1 MNIKD
6 RRFWTISFYIVCSIS
21 LIVVSSH
28 FQALGEKY
36 HTLET
41 LLLSSTVAVVGYL
54 LCRTLA
60 LQLKSEINGST
71 QLNLK
76 YLQSLKVIR
85 ELDTKTRRE
94 ISIWLHGDV
103 QRQLMNLAR
112 ILRDHGDIDLA
123 SEVTK
128 LNDETVR
135 AMAHRLHPQQLDI
148 SLELALSDLCYGQAE
163 LQLSDNL
170 HLQTFIKSTFVILRT
185 ELRVAIYRIVEEGI
199 SNALKK
205 PSTQKIFVLVS
216 AEENSIDISVQDDG
230 DKLTDS
236 WKKSLGFSLIS
247 SYVDQFGGSW
257 SISNNKDGVILRATL
272 HEELSPSGD
281 LISKQYPVLSQI
293 KAKDTK

>member
-36 HTLET
+36 HTLVT
-41 LLLSSTVAVVGYL
+41 LLLSLTVAVVGYL
-54 LCRTLA
+54 LCRTFA
-60 LQLKSEINGST
+60 LQLKSEINSST

-170 HLQTFIKSTFVILRT
+170 HLQTFIKSTFVVLRT

-199 SNALKK
+199 ANALKK

-272 HEELSPSGD
+272 HEKLSQSGD
-281 LISKQYPVLSQI
+281 LISKQYPVFSQI
-293 KAKDTK
+293 KEKDTK

>member
-54 LCRTLA
+54 LCRTLV
-60 LQLKSEINGST
+60 LQLKSEINGSA

-170 HLQTFIKSTFVILRT
+170 HLQTFIKSKFVVLRT

-205 PSTQKIFVLVS
+205 PSTQKIFVSVS

-236 WKKSLGFSLIS
+236 WKKSLGFSLIEIF
-247 SYVDQFGGSW
+247 VDQFGGSW

-272 HEELSPSGD
+272 HEKLSQSGD
-281 LISKQYPVLSQI
+281 LISKKYPVLSQI
-293 KAKDTK
+293 KEKDTK

>member
-1 MNIKD
+1 MNTTTKKSALLALNYILMLIAGLAATHPAI
-6 RRFWTISFYIVCSIS
+6 REGSF
-21 LIVVSSH
+21 
-28 FQALGEKY
+28 
-36 HTLET
+36 ET
-41 LLLSSTVAVVGYL
+41 LKTGAFSALIIVTGLSSVQIL
-54 LCRTLA
+54 NR
-60 LQLKSEINGST
+60 QLKSEENIRGEIN
-71 QLNLK
+71 NK
-76 YLQSLKVIR
+76 YLHSLKVIR

-135 AMAHRLHPQQLDI
+135 TMAHRLHPQQLDI

-170 HLQTFIKSTFVILRT
+170 HLQTFIKSTFVVLRT

>member
-54 LCRTLA
+54 LCRTLV
-60 LQLKSEINGST
+60 LQLKSEINGSA

-170 HLQTFIKSTFVILRT
+170 HLQTFIKSTFVVLRT

-236 WKKSLGFSLIS
+236 WKKSLGFSLIEIF
-247 SYVDQFGGSW
+247 VDQFGGSW

-272 HEELSPSGD
+272 HEKLSQSGD
-281 LISKQYPVLSQI
+281 LISKQYPVFSQI
-293 KAKDTK
+293 KEKDTK

>member
-6 RRFWTISFYIVCSIS
+6 RRFWTISIYIVCSIS

-54 LCRTLA
+54 LCRTLV
-60 LQLKSEINGST
+60 LQLKSEINGSA

-170 HLQTFIKSTFVILRT
+170 HLQTFIKSKFVVLRT

-205 PSTQKIFVLVS
+205 PSTQKIFVSVS

-236 WKKSLGFSLIS
+236 WKKSLGFSLIEIF
-247 SYVDQFGGSW
+247 VDQFGGSW

-272 HEELSPSGD
+272 HEKLSQSGD
-281 LISKQYPVLSQI
+281 LISKKYPVLSQI
-293 KAKDTK
+293 KEKDTK

>member
-1 MNIKD
+1 MNTKD

-123 SEVTK
+123 SEITK

-170 HLQTFIKSTFVILRT
+170 HLQTFIKSTFVVLRT

>member
-41 LLLSSTVAVVGYL
+41 LLLSSTVAVVGCL
-54 LCRTLA
+54 LCRTLV
-60 LQLKSEINGST
+60 LQLKSEINAST

-170 HLQTFIKSTFVILRT
+170 HLQTFIKSTFVVLRT

-257 SISNNKDGVILRATL
+257 SLSNNKDGVILRATL
-272 HEELSPSGD
+272 HAELSPSGD
-281 LISKQYPVLSQI
+281 LIAKQYPILSQI